1 MKRECIDKLAKLL
14 DKAGIP
20 YERRPMW
27 GGEQIRI
34 GNLCDAVCH
43 DFSYGNEDDLLE
55 IMSAVT
61 EEEESEHGGVLG
73 FLTPEEVAK
82 RFVYCYKYNTDIYH
96 EEKELTA
103 KDYYEGLI
111 ERWRERIDEINA
123 HTDPESQSRAEW
135 DVLEEVI
142 FEVSLGFPLLK

>member
-1 MKRECIDKLAKLL
+1 MSKRNCIEKLAKLL
-14 DKAGIP
+14 DKADVP

-34 GNLCDAVCH
+34 GDLCDAVCH

-55 IMSAVT
+55 IMAAVT
-61 EEEESEHGGVLG
+61 EEEGEHGGVLG

-111 ERWRERIDEINA
+111 ERWRERIDEFDSHA
-123 HTDPESQSRAEW
+123 DPESQSRAEW

-142 FEVSLGFPLLK
+142 FEVSLGLPLLK

>member
-1 MKRECIDKLAKLL
+1 MKRECIEKLAKLL
-14 DKAGIP
+14 DKADVP

-61 EEEESEHGGVLG
+61 
-73 FLTPEEVAK
+73 
-82 RFVYCYKYNTDIYH
+82 

>member
-14 DKAGIP
+14 DKAGVP

-43 DFSYGNEDDLLE
+43 DFSYGNEDDLLD
-55 IMSAVT
+55 IMAAGT
-61 EEEESEHGGVLG
+61 EEEGEYSGILG
-73 FLTPEEVAK
+73 YLTAEEVAK

-96 EEKELTA
+96 
-103 KDYYEGLI
+103 
-111 ERWRERIDEINA
+111 
-123 HTDPESQSRAEW
+123 
-135 DVLEEVI
+135 
-142 FEVSLGFPLLK
+142 

>member
-1 MKRECIDKLAKLL
+1 MSERNCIEKLAKLL
-14 DKAGIP
+14 DKADVP

-34 GNLCDAVCH
+34 GNLCDAVCC
-43 DFSYGNEDDLLE
+43 DFSYGNEDGLLE
-55 IMSAVT
+55 IMGAVT
-61 EEEESEHGGVLG
+61 EEEGEHGGVLG

-103 KDYYEGLI
+103 RDYYEGLI
-111 ERWRERIDEINA
+111 ERWRERIDEIDS
-123 HTDPESQSRAEW
+123 HTDPESQSRMESE
-135 DVLEEVI
+135 VLEEII
-142 FEVSLGFPLLK
+142 FQVSLGLPLL

>member
-1 MKRECIDKLAKLL
+1 MSERNRIEKLAKLL
-14 DKAGIP
+14 DKADVP

-55 IMSAVT
+55 IMGAVT
-61 EEEESEHGGVLG
+61 EEEGEHGGVLG

-82 RFVYCYKYNTDIYH
+82 RFVYCCKYNTDIYH

-103 KDYYEGLI
+103 KDYYKGLI
-111 ERWRERIDEINA
+111 ERWRERIDEIDSHA
-123 HTDPESQSRAEW
+123 DPESQSRMESE
-135 DVLEEVI
+135 VLEEII
-142 FEVSLGFPLLK
+142 FQVSLGLPLL

>member
-14 DKAGIP
+14 D
-20 YERRPMW
+20 EE
-27 GGEQIRI
+27 GGALYQKE
-34 GNLCDAVCH
+34 G
-43 DFSYGNEDDLLE
+43 
-55 IMSAVT
+55 
-61 EEEESEHGGVLG
+61 ESGGVLG

-82 RFVYCYKYNTDIYH
+82 RFEYCHKYNTDIYH

-103 KDYYEGLI
+103 KNYYEGLI

-123 HTDPESQSRAEW
+123 HADPESQSRAEW

>member
-14 DKAGIP
+14 DKADVP

-27 GGEQIRI
+27 
-34 GNLCDAVCH
+34 
-43 DFSYGNEDDLLE
+43 
-55 IMSAVT
+55 
-61 EEEESEHGGVLG
+61 
-73 FLTPEEVAK
+73 
-82 RFVYCYKYNTDIYH
+82 TDIYH